1 MHHIA
6 FVQSCWHKEIVD
18 QFKRGFAEA
27 IEPQVGTGV
36 QLDYFEAPGVVEIPL
51 MTKLLANQGQYDAIV
66 VSGLIVDH
74 GVYRHEFVA
83 QSVMDSIMGVQMD
96 TEVPVIYGI
105 LTAQDFMSEGRETFF
120 FDHFLIKG
128 GEAAR
133 ACAMTLQN
141 VAKIKSAEALASPQ
155 ELSQKR
161 QTQKSVGM

>member
-1 MHHIA
+1 MYHIA

-27 IEPQVGTGV
+27 IEPLVGTSV
-36 QLDYFEAPGVVEIPL
+36 QLEFFEAPGVVEIPL
-51 MTKLLANQGQYDAIV
+51 LTKLLANQGQYDAIA

-74 GVYRHEFVA
+74 GVYHHEFVA
-83 QSVMDSIMGVQMD
+83 QSVMDSIMAIQME

-105 LTAQDFMSEGRETFF
+105 LTAQDFMSEGRAEFF

-128 GEAAR
+128 AEAAR

-141 VAKIKSAEALASPQ
+141 MEQIKGVGTLVAQKTKS
-155 ELSQKR
+155 
-161 QTQKSVGM
+161 QKSVGM

>member
-1 MHHIA
+1 MYHIA

-27 IEPQVGTGV
+27 IEPLVGTTV
-36 QLDYFEAPGVVEIPL
+36 QLDFFEAPGVVEIPL
-51 MTKLLANQGQYDAIV
+51 LTKLLANQGRYDAIA

-83 QSVMDSIMGVQMD
+83 QSVMDSIMAVQMA
-96 TEVPVIYGI
+96 TEVPIIYGI
-105 LTAQDFMSEGRETFF
+105 LTAQDFMSEGREKFF

-128 GEAAR
+128 AESAR

-141 VAKIKSAEALASPQ
+141 LEQIKGAETL
-155 ELSQKR
+155 LSQKR
-161 QTQKSVGM
+161 QTL

>member
-1 MHHIA
+1 MYHIA

-27 IEPQVGTGV
+27 IEPLIGASV

-51 MTKLLANQGQYDAIV
+51 LTKLLANQGQYDAIV

-96 TEVPVIYGI
+96 TEIPVIYGI

-120 FDHFLIKG
+120 FDHFLVKG
-128 GEAAR
+128 GESAR

-141 VAKIKSAEALASPQ
+141 MEKIKGADTLG
-155 ELSQKR
+155 SQKMSSK
-161 QTQKSVGM
+161 KSVGM